1 MQVRFVALALGILF
15 LLLGLAGFVPALM
28 LIPGGATP
36 DAPLNVPN
44 LTFSDGYGYL
54 FGLFPTNYLHNAVR
68 IAVGILGIA
77 SYTSF
82 GGAILYTRGFAIA
95 YILIALMGLFP
106 FTNTT
111 FGVMPLYGN
120 NVWFNLLA
128 AGIAAYFGFF
138 KPVDPIETGTPSV
151 G

>member
-28 LIPGGATP
+28 MIPGGATP

-44 LTFSDGYGYL
+44 LTFNDGYGYL
-54 FGLFPTNYLHNAVR
+54 FGLFAVR
-68 IAVGILGIA
+68 IAVGVLGIA

-82 GGAILYTRGFAIA
+82 GGAMLYNRGFAIA

-138 KPVDPIETGTPSV
+138 KPVDPLETGTPSV